1 MSKFDQTHLSR
12 RSFLKGVA
20 GLGAAAALPGLLAG
34 CGTGESGQSE
44 RPIRIGFIPLTDCA
58 SVVIAGT
65 QGIYQKYGLNVEVV
79 KESSWAN
86 VRDKLLTGDLDAAH
100 CLFGMPFSVYTGVG
114 GGPGGSPGSELKI
127 AMVLNHNGQGIT
139 LSSSLADAAGYGDPA
154 RARAAIEALKSTKTP
169 TFAGTFP
176 GGTHDIWLRYWLA
189 AAGVD
194 QNSVKIIT
202 IPPPQMVANM
212 RIGEMDGFCVGEPW
226 NGVAVK
232 EGIGATVLTTQDL
245 WSGHPEKAL
254 VVNPTFAANRRDDL
268 KKMMKAIIE
277 ASVWLDNLDNRAE
290 AASIISGQAYVNAPV
305 DVLEARLKGQY
316 ALGASL
322 GERSYAADQVMV
334 FHRDGL
340 VNAPLRG
347 HGIWFMAQYVRF
359 GLLTAAPDYAAVAD
373 KLIMSDLYAEVAK
386 ELSLPLPDDMQP
398 FTVTL
403 DQRSFDPRTPTTV
416 L

>member
-1 MSKFDQTHLSR
+1 MSNFRDTNLSR
-12 RSFLKGVA
+12 RSFLKGMA

-34 CGTGESGQSE
+34 CGESETAGSGE

-65 QGIYQKYGLNVEVV
+65 QGIYKKYGLNVEVV

-114 GGPGGSPGSELKI
+114 GQAGSELKI
-127 AMVLNHNGQGIT
+127 AMVLNNNGQAIT
-139 LSSSLADAAGYGDPA
+139 LSSTLAEAAGYGDPA
-154 RARAAIEALKSTKTP
+154 KAKAAIEALKASKTP
-169 TFAGTFP
+169 TFASTFP
-176 GGTHDIWLRYWLA
+176 GGTHDMWLRYWLA

-194 QNSVKIIT
+194 QSSVKLIT

-254 VVNPTFAANRRDDL
+254 VVNPTFAANRREDL
-268 KKMMKAIIE
+268 KKMMKAILE
-277 ASVWLDNLDNRAE
+277 ASVWLDNIDNRGE
-290 AASIISGQAYVNAPV
+290 AAGVLSGQAYVNAPV

-316 ALGASL
+316 SLGANL
-322 GERSYAADQVMV
+322 GERTYAADQVMV
-334 FHRDGL
+334 FHRGGA

-347 HGIWFMAQYVRF
+347 HGIWFMSQYVRF
-359 GLLTAAPDYAAVAD
+359 GLLKTPPDYAAVAD

-386 ELSLPLPDDMQP
+386 ELSLNVPDDLQP

-403 DQRSFDPRTPTTV
+403 DQRNFDPRNPVTV